1 MARQDCLRTERG
13 KSKQVN
19 SVLSSETLTQSYPGT
34 ADSVPVAR
42 HEVVQFALRMGA
54 DAEKLDAIRLAVSEA
69 LTNVVVHAYR
79 TGPGRP
85 TRREVGQLHVT
96 ASLAVDELWV
106 LIGDDGEGLSAQLRS
121 PGLGVGLA
129 LIAQSSDGLT
139 IMNRA
144 TGGTEIRMCFSLG
157 GNAADLSAQERGSS
171 RSANSPASPR
181 FSTTT

>member
-1 MARQDCLRTERG
+1 M
-13 KSKQVN
+13 N
-19 SVLSSETLTQSYPGT
+19 SLLSSETLTHSYPAI
-34 ADSVPVAR
+34 ADSVPAAR
-42 HEVVQFALRMGA
+42 HEVVQFALRMGV

-79 TGPGRP
+79 GGPGGPDRGGG
-85 TRREVGQLHVT
+85 GQIHVT

-106 LIGDDGEGLSAQLRS
+106 LIGDDGQGLSAQLRS

-157 GNAADLSAQERGSS
+157 GNGGDLSAQERGSS
-171 RSANSPASPR
+171 RSAKSPASPR